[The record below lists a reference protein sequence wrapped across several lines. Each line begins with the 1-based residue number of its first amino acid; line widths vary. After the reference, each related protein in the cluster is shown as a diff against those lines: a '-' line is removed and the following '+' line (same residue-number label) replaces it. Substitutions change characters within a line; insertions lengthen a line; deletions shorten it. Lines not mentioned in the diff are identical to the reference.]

1 MKKIF
6 VFAFSIIVLVIC
18 SGFTIPEELLL
29 DGTAFQ
35 SAEYIRNNLDIINE
49 YAVDNG
55 YNGNRTATYIQPI
68 LIFNGET
75 YENGYFVDFND
86 YNGGANGNTWLGSF
100 IVEV

>member
-1 MKKIF
+1 
-6 VFAFSIIVLVIC
+6 
-18 SGFTIPEELLL
+18 LLL

-35 SAEYIRNNLDIINE
+35 STEYIWNNLDIINE
-49 YAVDNG
+49 YAVDNA

-100 IVEV
+100 VVEV